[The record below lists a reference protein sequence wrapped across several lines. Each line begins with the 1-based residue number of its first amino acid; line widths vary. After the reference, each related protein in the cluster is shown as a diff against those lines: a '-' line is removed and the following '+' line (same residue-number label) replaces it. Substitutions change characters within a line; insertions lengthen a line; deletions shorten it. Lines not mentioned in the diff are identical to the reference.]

1 MRFASLL
8 LAAAFVAAS
17 GTAMADQMSGA
28 SPKPSAGAMHS
39 SMKSSSMKNS
49 SSMKSQHNMKSSS
62 GSSSMKSSHSMA
74 SPKPTM
80 KP

>member
-8 LAAAFVAAS
+8 LVAAFVAAS

-28 SPKPSAGAMHS
+28 SPKPSASAMHS
-39 SMKSSSMKNS
+39 TKSSSMKNS
-49 SSMKSQHNMKSSS
+49 SSMKSEHMKSN
-62 GSSSMKSSHSMA
+62 SSSMKSTHAMA